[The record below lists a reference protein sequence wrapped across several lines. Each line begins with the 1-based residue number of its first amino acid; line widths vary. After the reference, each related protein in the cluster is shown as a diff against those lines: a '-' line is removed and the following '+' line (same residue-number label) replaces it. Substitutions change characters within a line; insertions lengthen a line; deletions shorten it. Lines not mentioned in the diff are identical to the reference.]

1 MATRRDVRI
10 RYSAEGGREV
20 EDQARRIGDAGD
32 RHLKRVA
39 AATAPVNRGL
49 LAMDAAARQ
58 ARGGMES
65 MAASLGP
72 LGRAAA
78 ALGPVG
84 LAVGAVAGGFLALSR
99 ASAGAAAEIAAVG
112 DAADRLQ
119 IDPGLFERLGAALTI
134 SGQSDKGLEPALRS
148 LQNRLGEAQNGAKE
162 AQRVFATL
170 GVTLGGD
177 LATTVE
183 QLADGFARIE
193 DPAQRAAA
201 AQRVFGE
208 QGGALLSILA
218 QGGDGFRALSAEAE
232 KLGLLYGGD
241 LIRESQ
247 RVTAEFAT
255 QDRLITTRLNQGL
268 AGFTGLW
275 LGLKSALADV
285 ALNLAGVLD
294 RFRDIDNKSL
304 RSLNGELS
312 ETVEKLRA
320 TQDLLA
326 TRAGAGDTGSA
337 RFAGL
342 QSQEAALTARIRE
355 INDEIERRNA
365 AASPSTVFT
374 DAVNTSGG
382 KAAAAGPK
390 AKNDG
395 LFDRQIAAA
404 ERQLQV
410 LDQQVAT
417 LGMAES
423 AAAAYRVEQELLSA
437 ALQEYGTVTDNAR
450 SIARL
455 YADDLRATVDR
466 LDAMT
471 RAQKEQA
478 EAAKRAERD
487 TADLADSFTRFGQS
501 LATGGDTLR
510 AVIGLLGE
518 FASQALS
525 GNGLIGGAVNSA
537 LGQAS
542 GGLVGGLIGGLFAP
556 AGGAPSTSPLPSPRA
571 GAAFGADFVVP
582 GAGSFDSQLLRM
594 PVTPGERVT
603 VTPGGE
609 SSGFDERAMARALG
623 RAQPSRGPRFE
634 LSRASLAADLSAVL
648 NRAGR
653 LA

>member
-49 LAMDAAARQ
+49 LAVDTAARQ
-58 ARGGMES
+58 ARGGLES
-65 MAASLGP
+65 MASSLGP
-72 LGRAAA
+72 LGRFAVT
-78 ALGPVG
+78 LGPVG
-84 LAVGAVAGGFLALSR
+84 LAVGAVAGGFLALLR
-99 ASAGAAAEIAAVG
+99 ASAGASAEIAAVG

-134 SGQSDKGLEPALRS
+134 SGQSDRGLEPALRT

-162 AQRVFATL
+162 AQSVFAAL

-177 LATTVE
+177 LATTFE
-183 QLADGFARIE
+183 QLADGFAGIE

-201 AQRVFGE
+201 AQRIFGE

-218 QGGDGFRALSAEAE
+218 QGGDGFRALTSEAE
-232 KLGLLYGGD
+232 KLGHLYGGD
-241 LIRESQ
+241 LIRDSQ
-247 RVTAEFAT
+247 RITAEFAA

-268 AGFTGLW
+268 SGFTGLW

-294 RFRDIDNKSL
+294 RFRDIDSKSL

-312 ETVEKLRA
+312 ETVEKLRV

-326 TRAGAGDTGSA
+326 TRAGAGDTSST
-337 RFAGL
+337 RFGGL

-355 INDEIERRNA
+355 INDEIERRGA
-365 AASPSTVFT
+365 FTPPSTTFT
-374 DAVNTSGG
+374 DAVSTGG
-382 KAAAAGPK
+382 GAAAAAPV

-404 ERQLQV
+404 ERQLQT
-410 LDQQVAT
+410 LDQQVAAF
-417 LGMAES
+417 GMVES

-437 ALQEYGTVTDNAR
+437 ALQEYGVVTENSR

-455 YADDLRATVDR
+455 YADDLRTTLDQ
-466 LDAMT
+466 LDALT
-471 RAQKEQA
+471 RAQTQQA
-478 EAAKRAERD
+478 EEARRAERD
-487 TADLADSFTRFGQS
+487 TASLADTFTRFGQS
-501 LATGGDTLR
+501 LATGGDALR

-518 FASQALS
+518 FAQQALS
-525 GNGLIGGAVNSA
+525 GNGLIGGGVNAA

-542 GGLVGGLIGGLFAP
+542 GGLIGALFAP
-556 AGGAPSTSPLPSPRA
+556 AGGAPSSSPLPTPRPRA
-571 GAAFGADFVVP
+571 GAAFGADFTVG
-582 GAGSFDSQLLRM
+582 GAGGFDSRMLRL

-603 VTPGGE
+603 VTPPGAAPGG
-609 SSGFDERAMARALG
+609 GFDERAMARALG
-623 RAQPSRGPRFE
+623 RAQPPRGSRFE